1 MAHFCGSGTRRER
14 ARAPAAHHTGPYGTR
29 APFLAPTKR
38 NLSPSYSTSIPADT
52 TSISIAAI
60 LLRSYRYALLV
71 AHGHIR
77 HVFLPRAPRA
87 ARHSIASLR
96 GTRTETRRPQRLT
109 FAPLMVA
116 LQRAGDGLERR
127 RARGCRRER
136 RAGRRSSWWC
146 RYWGDR
152 RLDAAACGMVPRKPG
167 PVSGHHQRRH
177 EIDIGVL
184 LHDVNAYVHF
194 LMFACSRMIKSD
206 RSRACDDIS

>member
-1 MAHFCGSGTRRER
+1 MLSGRNVRNVTASTKRFVSTGVKQARNQLTRAITGRVHLKTRGEGLFSLAHFCGSGTRRER

-127 RARGCRRER
+127 GAR
-136 RAGRRSSWWC
+136 
-146 RYWGDR
+146 
-152 RLDAAACGMVPRKPG
+152 V
-167 PVSGHHQRRH
+167 V
-177 EIDIGVL
+177 
-184 LHDVNAYVHF
+184 
-194 LMFACSRMIKSD
+194 
-206 RSRACDDIS
+206 